1 MRFFLAVLI
10 LFCTLS
16 LFAQSDFEQFKSQQ
30 EQQYQQYEET
40 EKKAQANYYS
50 QQDSMFIQYKEEI
63 EKLWNEFL
71 ESTPKSWV
79 SYNSNFNGRSQV
91 DFEKSEVKVESV
103 VDEKEVKS
111 EEEAK
116 EVIKEQLVS
125 ILKEK
130 DKSTHKPILMNQVA
144 SPDDDSKPITPPEVE
159 KAAEKIVEKA
169 EKKVFTDKQGNQ
181 KTKYVITLN
190 LIPKNIQVRV
200 DMYKP
205 LIEQYCQQHD
215 IEPKLA
221 MAIIHTESFYNPKA
235 YNRHGN
241 AYGMMQIVPAYAGK
255 TMNYVLYKNK
265 SKPNSSQ
272 LYDPK
277 VNLNM
282 GIGYLRWLADN
293 KWEKIKNRDNQ
304 SYCIICSYNGG
315 PGSIYKAMTG
325 KMRRIGQ
332 AEWDRMIDD
341 LNTMETDELY
351 KKLRKDIPWAETRN
365 YIKLVCDRME
375 KYYKDQ

>member
-1 MRFFLAVLI
+1 M
-10 LFCTLS
+10 
-16 LFAQSDFEQFKSQQ
+16 FAQSDFEQFKSQQ
-30 EQQYQQYEET
+30 EQQYQQYEES

-103 VDEKEVKS
+103 VDKKEVKS

-116 EVIKEQLVS
+116 KVIKEQLVS

-130 DKSTHKPILMNQVA
+130 DKTTNKPILMNQVA
-144 SPDDDSKPITPPEVE
+144 SPADDSKPITPPEVE
-159 KAAEKIVEKA
+159 KAAEKIVETA

-181 KTKYVITLN
+181 KTKYVIALN

-205 LIEQYCQQHD
+205 LIEQYCEKHD

-221 MAIIHTESFYNPKA
+221 MSIIHTESFYNPKA

-265 SKPNSSQ
+265 KKPNSTQ

-304 SYCIICSYNGG
+304 NYCVISSYNGG

-332 AEWDRMIDD
+332 AKWDKMIDD
-341 LNTMETDELY
+341 LNTMDTELLY
-351 KKLRKDIPWAETRN
+351 KKLRKDIPWAETRK
-365 YIKLVCDRME
+365 YIKLVRDRME

>member
-1 MRFFLAVLI
+1 MKKKWVFFLLI
-10 LFCTLS
+10 YTLS
-16 LFAQSDFEQFKSQQ
+16 LFSQSGFEQFKSQQ
-30 EQQYQQYEET
+30 EQQYQQYEEA
-40 EKKAQANYYS
+40 EKKAHANYFS

-71 ESTPKSWV
+71 ESTPTNWV
-79 SYNSNFNGRSQV
+79 SYNSNFNSRSQV
-91 DFEKSEVKVESV
+91 DFENSEVTVESV
-103 VDEKEVKS
+103 VDEKEVKN

-116 EVIKEQLVS
+116 EILKQQLVS

-130 DKSTHKPILMNQVA
+130 DKATQKPILLNQVA
-144 SPDDDSKPITPPEVE
+144 SPEDKSKPITPPEVE
-159 KAAEKIVEKA
+159 KAAEKIVAKA
-169 EKKVFTDKQGNQ
+169 EKHIFKDKEGNK
-181 KTKYVITLN
+181 KTKYVISID

-205 LIEQYCQQHD
+205 LIEKYCQQHD

-255 TMNYVLYKNK
+255 TMNYTLYKNK
-265 SKPNSSQ
+265 KEPNSKQ

-277 VNLNM
+277 INLNM

-293 KWEKIKNRDNQ
+293 KWQKITNKDNQ
-304 SYCIICSYNGG
+304 RYCVICSYNGG

-325 KMRRIGQ
+325 KMRKIGQ
-332 AEWDRMIDD
+332 AEWDKMIND
-341 LNTMETDELY
+341 LNTMDTQKLY
-351 KKLRKDIPWAETRN
+351 NKLHRDIPWAETRK
-365 YIKLVCDRME
+365 YIKLVRDRME
-375 KYYKDQ
+375 KYYKNL